1 MIPNDLKG
9 RFIYHFTSLNN
20 LESII
25 SEGLLSTNLKI
36 DNGVVHENIA
46 NNEIQERRK
55 TMKVTC
61 GPQGVVHDYVP
72 FYFAKRTP
80 MLLNIVKSKNIDQ
93 IDIIFLAIPIEK
105 VMDRD
110 VVFTDASANT
120 TIPPNFRLNKTG
132 MFVDIRN
139 HHEKQTLTCTIR

>member
-80 MLLNIVKSKNIDQ
+80 M
-93 IDIIFLAIPIEK
+93 
-105 VMDRD
+105 D
-110 VVFTDASANT
+110 VW
-120 TIPPNFRLNKTG
+120 
-132 MFVDIRN
+132 
-139 HHEKQTLTCTIR
+139 